1 MDVDEDGSTPG
12 YQDLLIKTRTLETS
26 ILDRKA
32 QELDDP
38 EIEQDESSIWAES
51 VIQAALYLAE
61 PDFLKRVA
69 RQVGGL
75 GPTTFADATLIEAIE
90 YVGFEGTSPLLE
102 AVLKLPPRSAPSEH
116 SARWNPNIKEAPIQ
130 SHIDLIHQ
138 VYNSPSSPASW
149 QLEQLLQILS
159 AKMRSLSTSIYSLTL
174 YLQVLHSRLF
184 QSASTVH

>member
-90 YVGFEGTSPLLE
+90 YVGFEGTSPLYVRKQFIPINLT
-102 AVLKLPPRSAPSEH
+102 AILP
-116 SARWNPNIKEAPIQ
+116 
-130 SHIDLIHQ
+130 L
-138 VYNSPSSPASW
+138 
-149 QLEQLLQILS
+149 
-159 AKMRSLSTSIYSLTL
+159 
-174 YLQVLHSRLF
+174 
-184 QSASTVH
+184 